1 MADAQSWKGAAF
13 HYSAAVS
20 DLCGQFFT
28 EAAEAGTGAL
38 QPSGTGEKA
47 HRHHAFLGNLG
58 LYLVSV
64 WAGIILGFVLNK
76 LMFLLLLRMSRLP
89 VDVAFRFSMD
99 AVIETLR
106 YFAAVFLCVYV
117 KSLWNFYRMKPTELL
132 SESRKGEKELKRIG
146 LWTAAGVIL
155 LMCGYYISV
164 TSKLDSM
171 ILRIFFWRYFWWCS
185 ALIFCSP
192 REVWLS

>member
-1 MADAQSWKGAAF
+1 MLFSVFSYYLFSSLLHNDLMERLPKAAYAWLMLNLGKGLLSIILLLFLIYAGSFYRSGGGGNWGFTAF
-13 HYSAAVS
+13 WDWRKHIGIM
-20 DLCGQFFT
+20 LFW
-28 EAAEAGTGAL
+28 E
-38 QPSGTGEKA
+38 
-47 HRHHAFLGNLG
+47 NLG

-117 KSLWNFYRMKPTELL
+117 KSLWNF
-132 SESRKGEKELKRIG
+132 
-146 LWTAAGVIL
+146 TA
-155 LMCGYYISV
+155 
-164 TSKLDSM
+164 
-171 ILRIFFWRYFWWCS
+171 
-185 ALIFCSP
+185 
-192 REVWLS
+192 